1 MTELESLFTQEREI
15 LESICDIAQSI
26 HEMSEY
32 SVIKSPLELADA
44 EIVGKRIRRAC
55 DKVNEQI
62 HAARNKLGALLTH
75 TTKVKLKKA
84 ERPVHEVEND
94 LSLMHGDIEAIG
106 RIAED
111 FFEAKDRKAAFYNMN
126 KHYSELVDHVSSL
139 MAEGPELKK
148 LL

>member
-1 MTELESLFTQEREI
+1 
-15 LESICDIAQSI
+15 
-26 HEMSEY
+26 
-32 SVIKSPLELADA
+32 
-44 EIVGKRIRRAC
+44 
-55 DKVNEQI
+55 
-62 HAARNKLGALLTH
+62 
-75 TTKVKLKKA
+75 
-84 ERPVHEVEND
+84 
-94 LSLMHGDIEAIG
+94 MHGDIEAIG